1 MTVGEAISLVRTMLD
16 EPKYEYYGSSS
27 SLNGTIIDALTK
39 AASIVAKE
47 CWYRGEKEAIRPL
60 WRETTVALD
69 VNQRAVMPEAFMF
82 IESVRSNF
90 RSSAAKPYLHSY
102 VDPGIFRR
110 RQMRNPSEGN
120 SGASVNG
127 FAKFISRAE
136 YTIIGR
142 DVYATGST
150 AATTNNKNVIISY
163 IRVPTVS
170 TVLNDAMPL
179 AEYMHATICDAAAGV
194 LYRKEH
200 PGDDRGNVGGLV
212 DVEAALYQMIRGQQQ

>member
-39 AASIVAKE
+39 GASMVAKE

-69 VNQRAVMPEAFMF
+69 ATQRAVMPEAFMF

-90 RSSAAKPYLHSY
+90 RDSAGKPYLHSY

-120 SGASVNG
+120 SGTSVNAT
-127 FAKFISRAE
+127 AKFVSRAE

-142 DVYATGST
+142 NVYATGST
-150 AATTNNKNVIISY
+150 TAATNNKNVIISY

-170 TVLNDAMPL
+170 TVLSDPMPL

-200 PGDDRGNVGGLV
+200 PGDDRANIGGLV

>member
-16 EPKYEYYGSSS
+16 EPKFEYYGSSA
-27 SLNGTIIDALTK
+27 SLNGAIIDALTK
-39 AASIVAKE
+39 AASMVAKE

-60 WRETTVALD
+60 WRETTATLD
-69 VNQRAVMPEAFMF
+69 ANQRAVMPEQFMF

-90 RSSAAKPYLHSY
+90 RDAADKQYLHVY

-120 SGASVNG
+120 SGTSVNST
-127 FAKFISRAE
+127 AKFVSRAE
-136 YTIIGR
+136 YTIIGNN
-142 DVYATGST
+142 VYATGST
-150 AATTNNKNVIISY
+150 ASPTSNKNVIITY

-170 TVLNDAMPL
+170 TVLTDQMPL

-200 PGDDRGNVGGLV
+200 PGDDRSNVGGLI
-212 DVEAALYQMIRGQQQ
+212 DVEAALYQLLRGQQQ

>member
-27 SLNGTIIDALTK
+27 SLNGTLIDALTK
-39 AASIVAKE
+39 AASMVAKE

-69 VNQRAVMPEAFMF
+69 VNQRALMPEDFMF

-90 RSSAAKPYLHSY
+90 RSSFAKPYLHAY

-110 RQMRNPSEGN
+110 RQMRNPSEAN
-120 SGASVNG
+120 SGASVNSA
-127 FAKFISRAE
+127 AKFVSRAE
-136 YTIIGR
+136 YTVIGKN
-142 DVYATGST
+142 VYATGST
-150 AATTNNKNVIISY
+150 AAPTNNKNVIISY

-170 TVLNDAMPL
+170 TVLTDQMPL

-200 PGDDRGNVGGLV
+200 PGDDRTNVGGLV